1 MDKTKKGSSYLAR
14 TAAEVKNYRT
24 CKRVIPVIMG
34 VIAVLLVLLYV
45 IAVMYTRFGSFTVSV
60 NKYHQLQH
68 WLSLCESASF
78 NRPTSRLECM
88 ASEEITNIDGA
99 TLDDLDLGAVDGID
113 SGDNY
118 LCYTFYCKNT
128 GNETIDFDY
137 SIDIA
142 NMTLGV
148 EKAARIRLQTNRNG
162 QDFTRTDYARA
173 AGVDAQ
179 GNTLPEPGTVAFF
192 SKYVV
197 MQDSVTS
204 FAPGDMMKFTVVI
217 WLEGPDP
224 DCLDDI
230 IGGQFKVDMKFN
242 VTSTT
247 KPDEAKSV

>member
-1 MDKTKKGSSYLAR
+1 MERTKKSSAFLAR
-14 TAAEVKNYRT
+14 TADEVRRYRIMR
-24 CKRVIPVIMG
+24 RVLPIVLG
-34 VIAVLLVLLYV
+34 GLAVLIALLYV

-68 WLSLCESASF
+68 GLSLCESVTF

-88 ASEEITNIDGA
+88 ASEEITNIDGT
-99 TLDDLDLGAVDGID
+99 TLDALDLGAVDGID

-128 GNETIDFDY
+128 GTETVHFDY

-148 EKAARIRLQTNRNG
+148 EKAVRVRLQSNRNG
-162 QDFTRTDYARA
+162 EDFTRTDYARA
-173 AGVDAQ
+173 AGVDQ
-179 GNTLPEPGTVAFF
+179 DGNAIPEPGTVPFF
-192 SKYVV
+192 GKYVI
-197 MQDSVTS
+197 MQKSVTD
-204 FAPGDMMKFTVVI
+204 FRPGEIMKFTVII
-217 WLEGPDP
+217 WLEGNDP
-224 DCLDDI
+224 ECVDNI

-247 KPDEAKSV
+247 KNDET